1 MTPGRNCSTTTSA
14 CSSKG
19 RSVAAAS
26 GDLRSSAR
34 LRLPRLSSAN
44 GSPMRSPSNFE
55 QRLVRAHVV
64 AAGGTLDL
72 DHFRTG
78 FRHEQSRQRPW
89 QQGAEVQD
97 AHAVQRCHRR
107 LPFVRPWIALTGRA
121 G

>member
-44 GSPMRSPSNFE
+44 GSPMRSPSTSSSGSYARMSSPPAGRSILMTSAPASAMSRVASGPGSKVLKSRMRTPF
-55 QRLVRAHVV
+55 RAAIVGFLSSVR
-64 AAGGTLDL
+64 G
-72 DHFRTG
+72 
-78 FRHEQSRQRPW
+78 SR
-89 QQGAEVQD
+89 
-97 AHAVQRCHRR
+97 
-107 LPFVRPWIALTGRA
+107 
-121 G
+121 